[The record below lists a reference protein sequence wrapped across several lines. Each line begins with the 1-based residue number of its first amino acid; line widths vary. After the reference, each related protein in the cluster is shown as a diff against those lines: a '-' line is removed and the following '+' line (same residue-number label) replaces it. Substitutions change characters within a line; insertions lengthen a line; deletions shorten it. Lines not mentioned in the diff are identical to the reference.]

1 MDHLVSKLTYV
12 HLALWIA
19 VVVSES
25 LGLSSVQPQNVD
37 LYFPTPIAEG
47 DDLTMNCRFKV
58 DQNSSIYQVKWYKG
72 NREIFRYT
80 QKESPPKKSFP
91 LSHVIV
97 DEKQSD
103 MNKLVLRKVPLA
115 LRGVISCEVSF
126 EPSFQTIIKT
136 SQLLVVSKP
145 KTRPSLTVE
154 FYPLNKPNSKTGV
167 ETVMVKKDDVLTA
180 NCTAGPSIP
189 SPNITFFINGEN
201 YNSIKLGVLER
212 KQEVTV
218 DPVNKTEIR
227 WASLRLQISYAHF
240 VAHKIRVRCEAT
252 LFNLY
257 NETSD
262 QYEAE
267 RFRETVMLPSSYG
280 GVYGKNGAGWSM
292 GCGGGKSPVIF
303 GRLVWSIAIVGAV
316 QLVLLLTTLSNTTP

>member
-1 MDHLVSKLTYV
+1 MALIRGGRSGEMGSVLLLMDSCSSNVLLFP
-12 HLALWIA
+12 
-19 VVVSES
+19 ES

-47 DDLTMNCRFKV
+47 DDLTMKLPRHSTHLICLPSQQQFFLLVTIVIVTTEIKIRNMSFPPKTYRYPPMRCV
-58 DQNSSIYQVKWYKG
+58 VPYKG

-97 DEKQSD
+97 DVSF
-103 MNKLVLRKVPLA
+103 LRVYFPDIQFAPISTKASLGFVTTECGTHVPLA

-201 YNSIKLGVLER
+201 YVRLFPCPWFLPGPEILLSTIKSCLL
-212 KQEVTV
+212 
-218 DPVNKTEIR
+218 N
-227 WASLRLQISYAHF
+227 F
-240 VAHKIRVRCEAT
+240 
-252 LFNLY
+252 
-257 NETSD
+257 
-262 QYEAE
+262 
-267 RFRETVMLPSSYG
+267 
-280 GVYGKNGAGWSM
+280 
-292 GCGGGKSPVIF
+292 
-303 GRLVWSIAIVGAV
+303 
-316 QLVLLLTTLSNTTP
+316 LLLFARIP